1 MPRKIFVRPLD
12 DRKID
17 DPTSLRR
24 VPPEGMEVQDS
35 PFWRARVRAGEA
47 EILKSAPVAAK
58 ASPTAAPPPK
68 TKAVDAPESKDEPA
82 SAKKGNK

>member
-1 MPRKIFVRPLD
+1 MPRKIYVRPLD

-35 PFWRARVRAGEA
+35 PFWRARVKSGEA
-47 EILKSAPVAAK
+47 EILKSAPVVA
-58 ASPTAAPPPK
+58 K
-68 TKAVDAPESKDEPA
+68 TKPAAVPSPAEEIEAPEPRSESA